1 MPLHTFSEG
10 HFKIIELKESEMI
23 DQEMDRVHV
32 DDGWLIHDVT
42 EYPSV
47 ALLDAVHRDSQDV
60 RKYSLER
67 R

>member
-1 MPLHTFSEG
+1 
-10 HFKIIELKESEMI
+10 MI

-32 DDGWLIHDVT
+32 DDGWLIYMPDVP
-42 EYPSV
+42 EIPSV